1 MPSDDY
7 SMMGGGGEDGELTY
21 TIMAILSS
29 VFLAVALAL
38 VWVELQTFYSVI
50 LFKFVGN

>member
-7 SMMGGGGEDGELTY
+7 AMMSGGGEDGEWVY
-21 TIMAILSS
+21 TVMSVLSS

-38 VWVELQTFYSVI
+38 VWVELQSFYKVI
-50 LFKFVGN
+50 LFRFVGE